1 MLVLSRK
8 QGERIRIGRIIVTV
22 LGRRGGRILVGI
34 EAPSDVRVVRDELGD
49 HPPQFELSTPG
60 KVKPK

>member
-34 EAPSDVRVVRDELGD
+34 EAPSEVRVVRDELGD
-49 HPPQFELSTPG
+49 DSPQFELSTPG